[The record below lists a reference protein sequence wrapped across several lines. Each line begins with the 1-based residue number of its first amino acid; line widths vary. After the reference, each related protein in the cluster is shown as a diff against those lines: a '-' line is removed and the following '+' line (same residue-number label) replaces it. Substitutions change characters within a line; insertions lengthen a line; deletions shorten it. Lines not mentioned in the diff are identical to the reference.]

1 MRTHY
6 ELRSTVRY
14 TWVFLSPLV
23 HYVVDLAGHKSLLLL
38 FNFSLSNTSTSF
50 NCNTTLPR
58 IIRLMGYLHVLR
70 VLHSSS
76 AGPNWAET
84 GYKINDITWFV
95 NVVAFLA
102 PNSKTLSVLK
112 LPLNLQPRWID
123 FVCQQRHRPWKSG
136 VLCLA
141 KCTSSS
147 TYTWGVPPEEPLE
160 GEGTFTIGLSVSTGH
175 RQKVCGWISEF
186 SFVLVFPFFTS
197 LCLHT

>member
-1 MRTHY
+1 MRY
-6 ELRSTVRY
+6 
-14 TWVFLSPLV
+14 
-23 HYVVDLAGHKSLLLL
+23 
-38 FNFSLSNTSTSF
+38 
-50 NCNTTLPR
+50 
-58 IIRLMGYLHVLR
+58 IHVLR

-84 GYKINDITWFV
+84 GYRINDISWFV

-147 TYTWGVPPEEPLE
+147 NYTWWPCLSFGVKFRRYFWVEWQKDPANQCLNEVMDDQHDLE
-160 GEGTFTIGLSVSTGH
+160 LLLYTGYTAMALRCTRSTVKQH
-175 RQKVCGWISEF
+175 EDYTAI
-186 SFVLVFPFFTS
+186 
-197 LCLHT
+197 

>member
-1 MRTHY
+1 MQKMVPCNWFFACYRH
-6 ELRSTVRY
+6 
-14 TWVFLSPLV
+14 PLPSWCP
-23 HYVVDLAGHKSLLLL
+23 HLLLRHDD
-38 FNFSLSNTSTSF
+38 
-50 NCNTTLPR
+50 PR
-58 IIRLMGYLHVLR
+58 IIRLMRYLHVLR

-147 TYTWGVPPEEPLE
+147 NYTWCL
-160 GEGTFTIGLSVSTGH
+160 
-175 RQKVCGWISEF
+175 C
-186 SFVLVFPFFTS
+186 TS
-197 LCLHT
+197 LSTSKNSSNTSKKLIMYRTLTRPWPPKTGYSQAFEG

>member
-1 MRTHY
+1 MQATMWKSIKSWVRNWCQKWPCILFGAIYREKKQCQGSVYLESMGFCFYKHNIKVYVSCFSWCPGTSVHSATH
-6 ELRSTVRY
+6 LTV
-14 TWVFLSPLV
+14 
-23 HYVVDLAGHKSLLLL
+23 SLYAW
-38 FNFSLSNTSTSF
+38 SSGSNTWGQVEGP
-50 NCNTTLPR
+50 CAR
-58 IIRLMGYLHVLR
+58 IIRLMRYLHVLR

-147 TYTWGVPPEEPLE
+147 NYTWCCCAAAKN
-160 GEGTFTIGLSVSTGH
+160 
-175 RQKVCGWISEF
+175 R
-186 SFVLVFPFFTS
+186 
-197 LCLHT
+197 